1 MSGSYSEVRSP
12 MARTSVQLGESRV
25 AAWAKQVES
34 LDMKEIEFH
43 ATQTKVLREQV
54 TALVA
59 DLTSLRADLQCLNKR
74 QGDTENALGYN
85 ESLPGKD
92 VFSRMRA
99 LEQIG
104 DAHLGM
110 IEEINKKNVRFT
122 GLHEEHAKHIC
133 ELKATDLKLFEGLA
147 DQHKAHAS
155 FVDSAQQD
163 LQTLAASLE
172 KTNKAVDTAKQEAMD
187 LVPPVSKHLAN
198 VESNMA
204 ANFDKQWRELQ
215 ELKTL
220 ATENMSSIAGNRK
233 DMEDYRVLTD
243 ERVHCWEKVVTDG
256 FEKNHAEVACLKQV
270 SDNTIREVTGIQSK
284 LRTMDQK
291 DQLLEQ
297 KMVELFEKQVADL
310 NSVKDSMAKHAAVQS
325 GIHNDVEALKPL
337 HVRSSSMI
345 EHLQRLDEWFGDLS
359 ERHSKQ
365 LKDLTMAQDRQ
376 AEKQA
381 KDMQVIKASHV
392 ELQQRLDALGEELK
406 EAASWTTSEFA
417 LVKEVQQKHSNEHA
431 EVVSEQKKHSQLLE
445 ERRLHEKNTDDVV
458 ARQASELAG
467 LTSTFEKH
475 CEEVKA
481 DKTAAND
488 RMKAIE
494 KHANDSN
501 NNQLNRVQLLS
512 ASFDKHVHE
521 HALFQAESEQVWRV
535 VQRMDKL
542 TTQHSKELD
551 DVRANHSACEASVQ
565 QLSHAQQEMRTG
577 QERHDKELNAIKT
590 SLTKHADV
598 MATNH
603 KDALLLNDAQAMMK
617 DQISGLTV
625 SVKET
630 ADQQERD
637 VTDLRNH
644 NGLVTKEIHAI
655 KETAT
660 KMHCEISSQRSGQTV
675 LGDRLQTLENRLR
688 SCFTGAAAHDTSGLL

>member
-1 MSGSYSEVRSP
+1 
-12 MARTSVQLGESRV
+12 MARNSVQLGESRV
-25 AAWAKQVES
+25 AAWGKQVES

-43 ATQTKVLREQV
+43 ATQTRVLREQV

-59 DLTSLRADLQCLNKR
+59 DLVTLRADLQCLNKR

-110 IEEINKKNVRFT
+110 IEEINKKTVRFN
-122 GLHEEHAKHIC
+122 GLHEDHAKHIC
-133 ELKATDLKLFEGLA
+133 ELKATDLNLFEGLA

-172 KTNKAVDTAKQEAMD
+172 KTNKAVDMAKQEAMD

-198 VESNMA
+198 VESSLA

-215 ELKTL
+215 EVKTL

-233 DMEDYRVLTD
+233 DLEDYRVLTD
-243 ERVHCWEKVVTDG
+243 ERVHCWEKLVTDG
-256 FEKNHAEVACLKQV
+256 FEKNHADVASLKQV

-284 LRTMDQK
+284 LRAMDQK

-297 KMVELFEKQVADL
+297 KMVELFEKQVVDL
-310 NSVKDSMAKHAAVQS
+310 NAVKDSMAKNVAVQS

-337 HVRSSSMI
+337 HVRSSSML
-345 EHLQRLDEWFGDLS
+345 EHLQRLDELFGDLS

-365 LKDLTMAQDRQ
+365 LKDLTTAQDRQ

-381 KDMQVIKASHV
+381 KDMQAMKSLHV
-392 ELQQRLDALGEELK
+392 ELQQRLDALSEDLK
-406 EAASWTTSEFA
+406 EATSRTTSEFVS
-417 LVKEVQQKHSNEHA
+417 VKQMQQKHSNEHA
-431 EVVSEQKKHSQLLE
+431 EVVSEQKKQSQLLE

-458 ARQASELAG
+458 ARQALELVG

-475 CEEVKA
+475 CEEVRVEKN
-481 DKTAAND
+481 AAED

-494 KHANDSN
+494 KHASDSH

-551 DVRANHSACEASVQ
+551 DVRATHSASETSVQ
-565 QLSHAQQEMRTG
+565 QLSHALRETQTG
-577 QERHDKELNAIKT
+577 QERHDKELNTIKT
-590 SLTKHADV
+590 SLTKHADI
-598 MATNH
+598 MATYH
-603 KDALLLNDAQAMMK
+603 KDALLLTDAQAIMK
-617 DQISGLTV
+617 DQISGLMM
-625 SVKET
+625 SVKKN

-637 VTDLRNH
+637 VVDLRSH
-644 NGLVTKEIHAI
+644 NGLVSKEIHAI
-655 KETAT
+655 RETAT
-660 KMHCEISSQRSGQTV
+660 KLHCEVNSQRSGQTV

-688 SCFTGAAAHDTSGLL
+688 TCFTGAAANDTRRLL

>member
-1 MSGSYSEVRSP
+1 
-12 MARTSVQLGESRV
+12 MARNSVQLGESRV
-25 AAWAKQVES
+25 AAWGKQVES

-43 ATQTKVLREQV
+43 ATQTRVLREQV

-59 DLTSLRADLQCLNKR
+59 DLVTLRADLQCLNKR

-110 IEEINKKNVRFT
+110 IEEINKKTVRFN
-122 GLHEEHAKHIC
+122 GLHEDHAKHIC
-133 ELKATDLKLFEGLA
+133 ELKATDLNLFEGLA

-172 KTNKAVDTAKQEAMD
+172 KTNKAVDMAKQEAMD

-198 VESNMA
+198 VESSLA

-215 ELKTL
+215 EVKTL

-233 DMEDYRVLTD
+233 DLEDYRVLTD
-243 ERVHCWEKVVTDG
+243 ERVHCWEKLVTDG
-256 FEKNHAEVACLKQV
+256 FEKNHADVASLKQV

-284 LRTMDQK
+284 LRAMDQK

-297 KMVELFEKQVADL
+297 KMVELFEKQVVDL
-310 NSVKDSMAKHAAVQS
+310 NAVKDSMAKNVAVQS

-337 HVRSSSMI
+337 HVRSSSML
-345 EHLQRLDEWFGDLS
+345 EHLQRLDELFGDLS

-365 LKDLTMAQDRQ
+365 LKDLTTAQDRQ

-381 KDMQVIKASHV
+381 KDMQAMKSLHV
-392 ELQQRLDALGEELK
+392 ELQQRLDALSEDLK
-406 EAASWTTSEFA
+406 EATSRTTSEFVS
-417 LVKEVQQKHSNEHA
+417 VKQMQQKHSNEHA
-431 EVVSEQKKHSQLLE
+431 EVVSEQKKQSQLLE

-458 ARQASELAG
+458 ARQALELVG

-475 CEEVKA
+475 CEEVRVEKN
-481 DKTAAND
+481 AAED

-494 KHANDSN
+494 KHASDSH

-551 DVRANHSACEASVQ
+551 DVRATNSASETSVQ
-565 QLSHAQQEMRTG
+565 QLSHALREAQTG
-577 QERHDKELNAIKT
+577 QERHDKEVNTIKS
-590 SLTKHADV
+590 SLTKHADI

-603 KDALLLNDAQAMMK
+603 KDALLLTDAQATMK
-617 DQISGLTV
+617 AQISGLMV
-625 SVKET
+625 SVQKN

-637 VTDLRNH
+637 VVDLRSH
-644 NGLVTKEIHAI
+644 SDLVNKEIHAI
-655 KETAT
+655 RESAT
-660 KMHCEISSQRSGQTV
+660 KLHCEVNSQRSGQTV

-688 SCFTGAAAHDTSGLL
+688 TCFTGAAANGTRGLL